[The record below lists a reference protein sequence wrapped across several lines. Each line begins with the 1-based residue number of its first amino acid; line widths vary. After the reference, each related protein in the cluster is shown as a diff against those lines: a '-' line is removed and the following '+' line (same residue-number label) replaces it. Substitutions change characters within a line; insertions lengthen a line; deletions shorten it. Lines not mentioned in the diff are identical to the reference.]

1 MRGAPNQTRRA
12 SSVPDLPGWLV
23 RCTPRWAGAVLS
35 IISNVGGIVAACAMV
50 CEESVAA
57 LIQCGNCGV
66 GIAQFVFL
74 IQFLVNYGDISEPC
88 DGTPDFEELTKIH
101 TFIIITLI
109 LTAVVCFCGVLAM
122 LAQ

>member
-1 MRGAPNQTRRA
+1 M
-12 SSVPDLPGWLV
+12 
-23 RCTPRWAGAVLS
+23 LS
-35 IISNVGGIVAACAMV
+35 IIGNVCGIVAVCAMFF
-50 CEESVAA
+50 EENVAA

-101 TFIIITLI
+101 TFIVITLI
-109 LTAVVCFCGVLAM
+109 LTAVLCFCGVLAVV
-122 LAQ
+122 AQE